1 MISILPDKVSDD
13 KKAEILND
21 HYKDTCLKLAGY
33 RKQRNRLVFFAVITL
48 AIIPFIVFLPA
59 ETLQFLGAFFR
70 RTSINELIKK
80 TDNPQYYRLFIEFL
94 ARLIPGAILMN
105 IAFAYKHYRIAM
117 DKHFAYIKTLESELN
132 SLYPESNL
140 FNRETNFSSE
150 ESNSFT
156 MWGSEHYSR
165 LLKGLCY
172 FAAITYI
179 TRFIPYP
186 NETNITYILKLLI
199 GIYGAG
205 TSWTAALFFAT
216 KKPLTGNN
224 IISLLMTRKEHEL
237 SKK

>member
-1 MISILPDKVSDD
+1 MISILPDDVSDD

-48 AIIPFIVFLPA
+48 AIMPFIVAFPA
-59 ETLQFLGAFFR
+59 DTLRFLGAFFR
-70 RTSINELIKK
+70 SASIDDLIKK
-80 TDNPQYYRLFIEFL
+80 TENPQYYLLLINFL
-94 ARLIPGAILMN
+94 ARLVPGAILMN
-105 IAFAYKHYRIAM
+105 IAYAYKHYRIAM
-117 DKHFAYIKTLESELN
+117 DKQFTYIKMLESELN

-140 FNRETNFSSE
+140 FNRETKFSSK
-150 ESNSFT
+150 ESNSFS

-172 FAAITYI
+172 CAAVMYI

-186 NETNITYILKLLI
+186 DETNITYILKVVI
-199 GIYGAG
+199 GIYGTG
-205 TSWTAALFFAT
+205 VSLTAALFFAT

-224 IISLLMTRKEHEL
+224 IISLLMTKKEIE
-237 SKK
+237 